1 MYQAY
6 PGGDQ
11 PSQGFTPT
19 TPTMSSMPQSV
30 ARAVKVMYAGAAA
43 SLIGVIVDLTAIGPL
58 RDQIRTHDT
67 KNGKPLT
74 TAQVNTLVHLELA
87 AFIVVGLITVGL
99 WIWMARGAAAGKNWA
114 RITSTVFFALATIS
128 TLTSL
133 AGSLTSGG
141 AARFYG
147 ILVWLI
153 GLVAIV
159 LLWQRTSSDYFRG
172 TPRY

>member
-19 TPTMSSMPQSV
+19 VQSVPQSIS
-30 ARAVKVMYAGAAA
+30 RAVKVMYAGAAA
-43 SLIGVIVDLTAIGPL
+43 SLIGIIVDLTAVGSL
-58 RDQIRTHDT
+58 RSQIAKHDT
-67 KNGKPLT
+67 KNGQPLT
-74 TAQVNTLVHLELA
+74 TAQVNTLVHLEIG

-99 WIWMARGAAAGKNWA
+99 WIWMARGAAGGKNWA
-114 RITSTVFFALATIS
+114 RITSTVFFGLATIG
-128 TLTSL
+128 TLTGL
-133 AGSLTSGG
+133 AGGMTSAGG

-159 LLWQRTSSDYFRG
+159 LLWQRTSSAYFRG
-172 TPRY
+172 APRY